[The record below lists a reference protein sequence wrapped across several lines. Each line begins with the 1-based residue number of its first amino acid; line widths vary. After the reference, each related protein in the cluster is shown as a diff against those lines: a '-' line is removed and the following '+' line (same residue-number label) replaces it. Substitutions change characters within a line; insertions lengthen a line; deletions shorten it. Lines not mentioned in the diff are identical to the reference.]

1 METQTTLDQT
11 ITPAPKKHWY
21 KRWWGRVLLLILFL
35 FLALVIFMAYRISYY
50 VNAIQSGDFSAF
62 KGEIV
67 DVRQLG
73 TPSQVNRTQLE
84 TSDDPRFGSE
94 NAKVTI
100 VEFADFSCPY
110 CKQNYQIFNAI
121 RKKYA
126 DQVRFIFRDFPI
138 VDIHPYALMGAEAAS
153 CANEQG
159 KFWEY
164 HDYLY
169 SNQGSYSTKD
179 ELVEYAVNLSLD
191 EQSFKSCLQVGRY
204 HDEALLD
211 LQDGIRFEVKG
222 TPTFFFNGNRAA
234 GVISEE
240 TFDQIIQGLLVRAK

>member
-1 METQTTLDQT
+1 METSPTENQINPPMPT
-11 ITPAPKKHWY
+11 KRWY
-21 KRWWGRVLLLILFL
+21 RKWWGRIFLLILFL
-35 FLALVIFMAYRISYY
+35 FIALVVFTVYRISYY
-50 VNAIQSGDFSAF
+50 VSAIQRGDFSAF
-62 KGEIV
+62 KGQIV

-73 TPSQVNRTQLE
+73 TPSQVNRFELE
-84 TSDDPRFGSE
+84 TSDDPRFGPE
-94 NAKVTI
+94 DAKVTI
-100 VEFADFSCPY
+100 VEFSEFSCPFSQ
-110 CKQNYQIFNAI
+110 QNYQIVDSI

-164 HDYLY
+164 HDYLF
-169 SNQGSYSTKD
+169 SHQGTYTTKD
-179 ELVEYAVNLSLD
+179 ELVAFAGQIGLD
-191 EQSFKSCLQVGRY
+191 EQRFKMCMVAGSY
-204 HDEALLD
+204 HDEALMD

-240 TFDQIIQGLLVRAK
+240 TFTQIIDGLLAKAR